1 MKRATVLFSGGIDS
15 TSTAVLLKS
24 SGLTVRGLF
33 IDFGQASRHMERKA
47 IVRLRELLEIE
58 VDEIQIRSLS
68 SYGIG
73 ELTGRNALLIFSA
86 VLLGN
91 CESGGIAIGIHS
103 GTPYYD
109 CSPDFASKI
118 DVLVQQCSDGKLSIL
133 TPFLHWSKD
142 DVYSYFLS
150 QSIPLE
156 ETYSCEA
163 GTAPTCGQ
171 CASCLD
177 RKRLECSLRSASS
190 GLEAPQS

>member
-1 MKRATVLFSGGIDS
+1 
-15 TSTAVLLKS
+15 
-24 SGLTVRGLF
+24 
-33 IDFGQASRHMERKA
+33 MERKSIA
-47 IVRLRELLEIE
+47 RIKNLIGIE
-58 VDEIQIRSLS
+58 VDEIQISSFS
-68 SYGIG
+68 SYGVG

-86 VLLGN
+86 VLIGN
-91 CESGGIAIGIHS
+91 CGSGGIAIGIHS

-109 CSPDFASKI
+109 CSPDFAKKI
-118 DVLVQQCSDGKLSIL
+118 DVLVQQCSDGKFSIL

-150 QSIPLE
+150 QGIPLE

-163 GTAPTCGQ
+163 GTAPPCGQ

-190 GLEAPQS
+190 DSETPQS